1 MGVFYTTVSFT
12 LGQAGYSVYK
22 YIPYGPV
29 EDVLPYLSRR
39 ALENGA
45 MLMNVSRERQLLRTE
60 LKRRIGAGQLFYRVP
75 SGVQGSDPTTPIG
88 ITKKRDQAPIV
99 CFNNGGIGNRQTVT
113 TTTTSSTSSSS
124 SASP

>member
-1 MGVFYTTVSFT
+1 MRILLLVSFP

-45 MLMNVSRERQLLRTE
+45 MMNNVTRERGLLWTE
-60 LKRRIGAGQLFYRVP
+60 LKRRIG
-75 SGVQGSDPTTPIG
+75 SG
-88 ITKKRDQAPIV
+88 KLL
-99 CFNNGGIGNRQTVT
+99 
-113 TTTTSSTSSSS
+113 
-124 SASP
+124 